1 MRGADTGFACGIL
14 NPSACHLLPPQ
25 ISEARDIM
33 TSREHGRAF
42 ILLVPLSNAAK
53 KKTGAKARVSVGW
66 CSGLAQRPP
75 VGTGQCFV
83 KAMAQ
88 IGPAII
94 NFNQC
99 QRNQSDTRFSF
110 PSAAAT
116 R

>member
-1 MRGADTGFACGIL
+1 
-14 NPSACHLLPPQ
+14 
-25 ISEARDIM
+25 
-33 TSREHGRAF
+33 
-42 ILLVPLSNAAK
+42 PLSNAAK

-66 CSGLAQRPP
+66 CSGLAQGPP

-116 R
+116 RKNTNTTLSKSQTARTVFIMLPHRLQRSRVLSMKANS